1 MKERCERVKKVL
13 NVLGIIGSM
22 FLTVSLTTIM
32 ICFVFLLNIKF
43 AVNKS
48 GINKLLNNIDIVE
61 TIKEIDG
68 GVVWEDLTQ
77 ISEDTNLTEE
87 ELEAILNNEELKTE
101 FSEIFDGVI
110 ASITSEEAYK
120 VSKTQITDIIN
131 LVIDEYNKV
140 ADEKITEEER
150 KEALAEINDEFIND
164 INTSLEEINLSKIL
178 AEENMPLFRAIDF
191 IIFGGFVYALTVAIV
206 VIIALIGLLRWS
218 PYKWMPYAGVAATI
232 TSFITFITGLFI
244 KLITIED
251 ADISK
256 FIIPFKS
263 SASSNF
269 YISAFI
275 LLAIAVLLFVLN
287 HVIKKQQAPV
297 INEEPIAIE
306 TTEEPKE
313 N

>member
-1 MKERCERVKKVL
+1 MKKVL
-13 NVLGIIGSM
+13 NVLGIIGSC
-22 FLTVSLTTIM
+22 FLTISLTTIM

-43 AVNKS
+43 AVSKS

-61 TIKEIDG
+61 AIKEIDG

-77 ISEDTNLTEE
+77 ISNDTNLTDEE
-87 ELEAILNNEELKTE
+87 FEAILNNDELKTE

-110 ASITSEEAYK
+110 SSITSEEAYK

-178 AEENMPLFRAIDF
+178 AEENMPLYRTIDF
-191 IIFGGFVYALTVAIV
+191 IIFGGFVYGLTIAIV
-206 VIIALIGLLRWS
+206 VVTALIALLRWS
-218 PYKWMPYAGVAATI
+218 PYKWMPYAGVASTI

-244 KLITIED
+244 KLIPIDD
-251 ADISK
+251 AEIAK
-256 FIIPFKS
+256 FLIPFKN

-287 HVIKKQQAPV
+287 HVIKKQSPV
-297 INEEPIAIE
+297 ISEEPIAIE

>member
-1 MKERCERVKKVL
+1 MKKVL

-43 AVNKS
+43 AVSKS

-77 ISEDTNLTEE
+77 ISDDTNLTEE
-87 ELEAILNNEELKTE
+87 ELEAILNNEELKTK

-110 ASITSEEAYK
+110 SSITSEEAYK

-232 TSFITFITGLFI
+232 TSFMTFITGLFI

-256 FIIPFKS
+256 FIIPFKN